1 MGLLKEG
8 DQVVI
13 LSDILGDEDHAGDM
27 DFKVCGTEKGI
38 TAMQMDIK
46 IDSITED
53 ILRKALQPGQG
64 RQVLHHRQD
73 AETLAAPRQDISRMP
88 RGSPP
93 SRCGRTRSAT

>member
-8 DQVVI
+8 DDVVI

-46 IDSITED
+46 IDGLTED
-53 ILRKALQPGQG
+53 ILRKALDQAREG
-64 RQVLHHRQD
+64 RIFILSVNCAKLFPRRD
-73 AETLAAPRQDISRMP
+73 RIYLNMLLASQR
-88 RGSPP
+88 
-93 SRCGRTRSAT
+93 